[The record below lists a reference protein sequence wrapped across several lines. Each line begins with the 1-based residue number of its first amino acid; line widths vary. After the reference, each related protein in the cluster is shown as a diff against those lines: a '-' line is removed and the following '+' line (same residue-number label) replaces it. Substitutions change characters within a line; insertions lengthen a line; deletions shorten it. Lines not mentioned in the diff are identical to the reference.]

1 MGVGTWEPRVG
12 GLTTQPGGGG
22 PGLPTWVKLGL
33 VLASGIRGWVL
44 ASWVRPG
51 WAWGSGG
58 ELVGCSPAPGLGPAC
73 AQPAAPPVYG
83 CGRARRT
90 LEASRVAG
98 VGPPVPS
105 ILHSRRLRCPGWAPC
120 IVLSAPGLPCGGEGR
135 TGQGGRVYPGLAV
148 GLVGGRGVRTEGR
161 DGDTEARPSHQ
172 PSSVHVRDGP
182 ASLGETPV
190 GRLRT
195 QGGMVR
201 KGCEWDGRRTLGPS
215 PVPLCARGARSV
227 PAAPSVGSH
236 AGAKQL
242 GEPGRC
248 C

>member
-90 LEASRVAG
+90 LEASRVT
-98 VGPPVPS
+98 GPVEEEMATCCS
-105 ILHSRRLRCPGWAPC
+105 ILAWRIPW
-120 IVLSAPGLPCGGEGR
+120 
-135 TGQGGRVYPGLAV
+135 
-148 GLVGGRGVRTEGR
+148 TE
-161 DGDTEARPSHQ
+161 
-172 PSSVHVRDGP
+172 
-182 ASLGETPV
+182 
-190 GRLRT
+190 
-195 QGGMVR
+195 
-201 KGCEWDGRRTLGPS
+201 
-215 PVPLCARGARSV
+215 
-227 PAAPSVGSH
+227 
-236 AGAKQL
+236 
-242 GEPGRC
+242 EPGALQRVAKTEMTDRLNMC
-248 C
+248 MQGHFSHSAIRHKGS